1 MLNRKSKR
9 AVSISTAQGII
20 HDPQIRRAAAEVVPP
35 MARLS
40 LGLGKRL
47 ARRRARRRIDQL
59 NDTLNTARA
68 LVTSCGPH
76 VVEQLSLVERRKPKR
91 TAPRFVAGAVL
102 GAGMVYL
109 IEPRH
114 RGQVHTPVGQ

>member
-9 AVSISTAQGII
+9 AASISTAQGII
-20 HDPQIRRAAAEVVPP
+20 QDPQIRRAAAEVVSP
-35 MARLS
+35 MAQLS

-47 ARRRARRRIDQL
+47 ARRRARRRIQQL

-68 LVTSCGPH
+68 LVTTYGPQ
-76 VVEQLSLVERRKPKR
+76 VVEQLGLVEAPKPKR
-91 TAPRFVAGAVL
+91 TAPRFIAGAVL
-102 GAGMVYL
+102 GAGMMYL

-114 RGQVHTPVGQ
+114 RRQVQSLVGH